1 MKVENLESKFIN
13 YSLLSGAFLLLNQRS
28 EAQVVYTD
36 VNPDTIFDAAGEGA
50 YFDIDINGTYDYA
63 VVNNSF
69 TFYHVYFSSTWSRQD
84 ILAGP
89 FLSTNSIAGKSIN
102 YSTDYGGFLWYF
114 PFALNSNSIISDKLE
129 WHNSGIQILAI
140 RDYFNSGE
148 NTRPCFYCEWYGP
161 DLPDIIDHYIGI
173 KFIGND
179 EEMHFGWIRCD
190 VKDEGRTLIVKDYAY
205 EMQPNYPIVAG
216 DTVSYV
222 EINNYENTLDAVVYN
237 FDKKLYVQTSL
248 YTNTFLS
255 IYDAT
260 GRIVFKSQLG
270 SNSEIIDIAQFPDGI
285 YIVTLRQNEK
295 VYSRKISF

>member
-13 YSLLSGAFLLLNQRS
+13 YSLLSGAFLLIYQRIDS
-28 EAQVVYTD
+28 QVVYTD

-50 YFDIDINGTYDYA
+50 YFDIDENGTFDIA
-63 VVNNSF
+63 VLNSSFIF
-69 TFYHVYFSSTWSRQD
+69 TTLTYSDSILRQD

-89 FLSTNSIAGKSIN
+89 LTPQNALAGISN
-102 YSTDYGGFLWYF
+102 HYSTSMGGFIRYF
-114 PFALNSNSIISDKLE
+114 PYALESNFVIGDFLQ
-129 WHNSGIQILAI
+129 WQTAGLQIMAI
-140 RDYFNSGE
+140 KDYFESGYTGPCFNCYWYGFTVIMTIDHFLGFRFVGVDGE
-148 NTRPCFYCEWYGP
+148 NHYGW
-161 DLPDIIDHYIGI
+161 
-173 KFIGND
+173 
-179 EEMHFGWIRCD
+179 MRCD

-216 DTVSYV
+216 DSVSYV
-222 EINNYENTLDAVVYN
+222 EINNYENTLDAVVYT

-260 GRIVFKSQLG
+260 GRIIFFESHLG

>member
-1 MKVENLESKFIN
+1 MKIDNLESKFRN

-28 EAQVVYTD
+28 DAQVVYTD
-36 VNPDTIFDAAGEGA
+36 VNPDTIFDGAGEGA
-50 YFDIDINGTYDYA
+50 YFDIDLNSIYDFA
-63 VVNNSF
+63 VLNSSF
-69 TFYHVYFSSTWSRQD
+69 TFYNVYFSSIWSRQD

-89 FLSTNSIAGKSIN
+89 LISTNSIAGNSVH
-102 YSTDYGGFLWYF
+102 YSTTYGGILRYF
-114 PFALNSNSIISDKLE
+114 PSALSNGIIISDELE
-129 WHNSGIQILAI
+129 WHNWGLQILAI
-140 RDYFNSGE
+140 RDYFNSGA
-148 NTRPCFYCEWYGP
+148 NIGHCLYCDWYGV
-161 DLPDIIDHYIGI
+161 DLPDIIDHYLGI

-179 EEMHFGWIRCD
+179 AEMHYGWIRCD
-190 VKDEGRTLIVKDYAY
+190 VKDDGRTLIVKDYAY

-222 EINNYENTLDAVVYN
+222 EINNYENTLDAVVYS
-237 FDKKLYVQTSL
+237 FDKKLYVQTRL
-248 YTNTFLS
+248 YSNTLLS